1 MIKSGRAT
9 SIHRHLAGVG
19 ALTTGMVGGLFLLV
33 LVGVSLDTSRAQ
45 VLERSSALA
54 SVLAS
59 NLTASIVF
67 QDPATAAELLNGLRT
82 VDDVIEAQV
91 SLPGGEVFVA
101 YRRSLLEDQS
111 DIRELY
117 SESLSVPVLLDQEEI
132 ASLEIR
138 VDLWPVYQQLV
149 WISGIAFVL
158 WLLGMVAAY
167 VLSRVFNARITT
179 ASIVF
184 QDPATA
190 AELLN
195 GLRTVDDVIEAQVSL
210 PGGEVFV
217 AYRRSLLEDQSDIRE
232 LYSESLS
239 VPVLLDQEEIASL
252 EIRVDL
258 WPVYQ
263 QLVWISG
270 IAFVLWLLGMVAA
283 YVLSRVFNAR
293 ITEPLSD
300 LADMMS
306 EVTDRE
312 DYEQRFSY
320 SVNNELGSVVDA
332 FNEMLDRIGDREQR
346 LRRMILDLEE
356 ARDQAES
363 AARSK
368 SSFLANMS
376 HEIRTPMNGVMGMIA
391 LLKQGD
397 LSEQQRAYFE
407 TIERSADALLL
418 IIDDILDFTK
428 IEAGRLKL
436 GRSAFSLRDS
446 LGSIEALFSEP
457 ASQKGLVLSFS
468 VDPAVPQVV
477 VGDPGRIRQILL
489 NLIGNAVKFTD
500 EGSITVKA
508 GLADPDRG
516 EQLRFTV
523 ADTGPGIHSDD
534 QTRIFGEFYQADV
547 SLTRAHGGTG
557 LGLSITDQLVR
568 LMGGQIGFES
578 LEGEGTLFWV
588 ELPMEVPGD
597 STLNEWAADL
607 PKTGASA
614 KESAR
619 LERLTNPAAS
629 ASAPT
634 TGATEYPLPITY
646 DLQVLVAEDSEV
658 NQFIIRELLAKWGIE
673 IAVVAN
679 GLEAVEA
686 FKGREFDLILMDIQ
700 MPEMDG
706 LEATRQIRSLQSGEG
721 VHADCEIVGLSAHA
735 MSGDRERYMA
745 EGMVDYLTKPIRT
758 EELREILD
766 ACLEKKQGIS

>member
-1 MIKSGRAT
+1 MTPVIKSGRAT

-19 ALTTGMVGGLFLLV
+19 AFTTGVVGGLFLLV
-33 LVGVSLDTSRAQ
+33 LVGVSLETSRAQ
-45 VLERSSALA
+45 VLERSSALG

-67 QDPATAAELLNGLRT
+67 QDPGTAAELLNGLRT
-82 VDDVIEAQV
+82 VEDVIEAQII
-91 SLPGGEVFVA
+91 LPEGEVFVT

-111 DIRELY
+111 GFQGLS
-117 SESLSVPVLLDQEEI
+117 SESLRVPVLLDQEQI

-138 VDLWPVYQQLV
+138 VVLWPVYQQQV
-149 WISGIAFVL
+149 WISGIALVL
-158 WLLGMVAAY
+158 WLLGMA
-167 VLSRVFNARITT
+167 
-179 ASIVF
+179 
-184 QDPATA
+184 
-190 AELLN
+190 
-195 GLRTVDDVIEAQVSL
+195 
-210 PGGEVFV
+210 
-217 AYRRSLLEDQSDIRE
+217 
-232 LYSESLS
+232 
-239 VPVLLDQEEIASL
+239 
-252 EIRVDL
+252 
-258 WPVYQ
+258 
-263 QLVWISG
+263 
-270 IAFVLWLLGMVAA
+270 AA

-300 LADMMS
+300 LARMMS

-312 DYEQRFSY
+312 DYGQRFSY
-320 SVNNELGSVVDA
+320 DVNNELGSVVDA
-332 FNEMLDRIGDREQR
+332 FNEMLARIGDREQR
-346 LRRMILDLEE
+346 LRKMIVELEQ

-397 LSEQQRAYFE
+397 LTEQQRAYFE

-436 GRSAFSLRDS
+436 GRSAFSVRES

-457 ASQKGLVLSFS
+457 ASQKGLELSFTIDPS
-468 VDPAVPQVV
+468 VPEVV

-500 EGSITVKA
+500 EGSIKVTA
-508 GLADPDRG
+508 GLLEIDKG

-523 ADTGPGIHSDD
+523 MDTGPGIHPDD

-557 LGLSITDQLVR
+557 LGLAITEQLVR
-568 LMGGQIGFES
+568 LMGGRVGFES
-578 LEGEGTLFWV
+578 DAGKGSLFWV
-588 ELPMEVPGD
+588 ELPLALPGD
-597 STLNEWAADL
+597 NTVASFQDTLAESISAD
-607 PKTGASA
+607 

-619 LERLTNPAAS
+619 LERLTNPTAS
-629 ASAPT
+629 ASAPSA
-634 TGATEYPLPITY
+634 GATEYPLPVSY
-646 DLQVLVAEDSEV
+646 ELRVLVAEDSEV

-673 IAVVAN
+673 IAVAAN
-679 GLEAVEA
+679 GLEAVKA
-686 FKGREFDLILMDIQ
+686 FREQEFDLILMDIQ

-706 LEATRQIRSLQSGEG
+706 LEATRQIRSVQASENLHRG
-721 VHADCEIVGLSAHA
+721 CEIVGLSAHA

-745 EGMVDYLTKPIRT
+745 EGMIEYLTKPIRT
-758 EELREILD
+758 EELREVLD
-766 ACLEKKQGIS
+766 ACLAKKQGGS

>member
-1 MIKSGRAT
+1 MIKPDRTT

-19 ALTTGMVGGLFLLV
+19 AFITGVVGGLFLLV

-45 VLERSSALA
+45 VLERSSALG

-67 QDPATAAELLNGLRT
+67 QDPGTAAELLNGLRT
-82 VDDVIEAQV
+82 VDDVIEAQIT
-91 SLPGGEVFVA
+91 LPEGDVFVT

-111 DIRELY
+111 GVQGLY

-158 WLLGMVAAY
+158 WM
-167 VLSRVFNARITT
+167 
-179 ASIVF
+179 
-184 QDPATA
+184 
-190 AELLN
+190 
-195 GLRTVDDVIEAQVSL
+195 
-210 PGGEVFV
+210 
-217 AYRRSLLEDQSDIRE
+217 
-232 LYSESLS
+232 
-239 VPVLLDQEEIASL
+239 
-252 EIRVDL
+252 
-258 WPVYQ
+258 
-263 QLVWISG
+263 
-270 IAFVLWLLGMVAA
+270 LGMVAA

-312 DYEQRFSY
+312 DYGRRFSY
-320 SVNNELGSVVDA
+320 GVNNELGSVVDA
-332 FNEMLDRIGDREQR
+332 FNEMLERIGDREQR
-346 LRRMILDLEE
+346 LRKMIVDLEE

-397 LSEQQRAYFE
+397 LTEQQRAYFE

-457 ASQKGLVLSFS
+457 ASQKGLALSFS
-468 VDPAVPQVV
+468 VDPAVPEVV

-500 EGSITVKA
+500 EGSITVTA
-508 GLADPDRG
+508 SLVDPDKP
-516 EQLRFTV
+516 EQFRFTV
-523 ADTGPGIHSDD
+523 ADTGPGIQPDD

-557 LGLSITDQLVR
+557 LGLAITDQLVR
-568 LMGGQIGFES
+568 LMGGEVGFES
-578 LEGEGTLFWV
+578 EFGKGSLFWV
-588 ELPMEVPGD
+588 ELPLASPGD
-597 STLNEWAADL
+597 TTAASFRDNDAR
-607 PKTGASA
+607 GISA
-614 KESAR
+614 DKESAR
-619 LERLTNPAAS
+619 LERLTNPAAA

-634 TGATEYPLPITY
+634 TGATEYPLPVTY

-673 IAVVAN
+673 IAVAAN
-679 GLEAVEA
+679 GLEAVKA
-686 FKGREFDLILMDIQ
+686 FREREFDLILMDIQ

-706 LEATRQIRSLQSGEG
+706 LEATRQIRSIQTREALHQG
-721 VHADCEIVGLSAHA
+721 CEIVGLSAHA

-758 EELREILD
+758 EELRVVLD
-766 ACLEKKQGIS
+766 ACLEKKQGVS

>member
-1 MIKSGRAT
+1 MTKSSRAT

-19 ALTTGMVGGLFLLV
+19 ALTTGVVGGLFLLV
-33 LVGVSLDTSRAQ
+33 LVGVSLETSRAQ
-45 VLERSSALA
+45 VLERSSALGG
-54 SVLAS
+54 VLAS

-67 QDPATAAELLNGLRT
+67 QDPGTAAELLNGLRT
-82 VDDVIEAQV
+82 VEDVIEAQII
-91 SLPGGEVFVA
+91 LPEGEVFVA
-101 YRRSLLEDQS
+101 YRRSLLDDQS
-111 DIRELY
+111 SFQGLS
-117 SESLSVPVLLDQEEI
+117 SESLRVPVLLDQEQI
-132 ASLEIR
+132 AALEI
-138 VDLWPVYQQLV
+138 
-149 WISGIAFVL
+149 S
-158 WLLGMVAAY
+158 
-167 VLSRVFNARITT
+167 
-179 ASIVF
+179 
-184 QDPATA
+184 
-190 AELLN
+190 
-195 GLRTVDDVIEAQVSL
+195 
-210 PGGEVFV
+210 
-217 AYRRSLLEDQSDIRE
+217 
-232 LYSESLS
+232 
-239 VPVLLDQEEIASL
+239 
-252 EIRVDL
+252 VDL

-293 ITEPLSD
+293 ITEPLAD

-312 DYEQRFSY
+312 DYSQRFSY
-320 SVNNELGSVVDA
+320 GVNNELGSVVDA
-332 FNEMLDRIGDREQR
+332 FNEMLERIGDREQR
-346 LRRMILDLEE
+346 LRKMILELEE

-397 LSEQQRAYFE
+397 LTQQQRAYFE

-436 GRSAFSLRDS
+436 GRSAFGLRES
-446 LGSIEALFSEP
+446 LGSIQALFSEP
-457 ASQKGLVLSFS
+457 ALQKGLALSFT
-468 VDPAVPQVV
+468 VDRAVPQVV

-489 NLIGNAVKFTD
+489 NLIGNAVKFTE
-500 EGSITVKA
+500 EGGIKVAA
-508 GLADPDRG
+508 GLIEIDKG
-516 EQLRFTV
+516 QQIRFTV
-523 ADTGPGIHSDD
+523 TDTGPGIQPED

-557 LGLSITDQLVR
+557 LGLAITDQLVR
-568 LMGGQIGFES
+568 LMGGRVGFES
-578 LEGEGTLFWV
+578 ESGKGSLFWV
-588 ELPMEVPGD
+588 ELPLVLPGD
-597 STLNEWAADL
+597 DTVAGLQDNVAESISKD
-607 PKTGASA
+607 

-634 TGATEYPLPITY
+634 AGATEYPLPVTY
-646 DLQVLVAEDSEV
+646 DLRVLVAEDSEV

-673 IAVVAN
+673 IAVAAN
-679 GLEAVEA
+679 GLDAVKA
-686 FKGREFDLILMDIQ
+686 FSEQEFDLILMDIQ

-706 LEATRQIRSLQSGEG
+706 LEATRQIRAVQAAEG
-721 VHADCEIVGLSAHA
+721 LHKDCEIVGLSAHA

-745 EGMVDYLTKPIRT
+745 EGMIEYLTKPIRT
-758 EELREILD
+758 EELREVLD
-766 ACLEKKQGIS
+766 ACLEAKQGGS

>member
-1 MIKSGRAT
+1 M
-9 SIHRHLAGVG
+9 
-19 ALTTGMVGGLFLLV
+19 
-33 LVGVSLDTSRAQ
+33 
-45 VLERSSALA
+45 
-54 SVLAS
+54 
-59 NLTASIVF
+59 
-67 QDPATAAELLNGLRT
+67 
-82 VDDVIEAQV
+82 
-91 SLPGGEVFVA
+91 FVT

-111 DIRELY
+111 GVQGLY

-158 WLLGMVAAY
+158 WM
-167 VLSRVFNARITT
+167 
-179 ASIVF
+179 
-184 QDPATA
+184 
-190 AELLN
+190 
-195 GLRTVDDVIEAQVSL
+195 
-210 PGGEVFV
+210 
-217 AYRRSLLEDQSDIRE
+217 
-232 LYSESLS
+232 
-239 VPVLLDQEEIASL
+239 
-252 EIRVDL
+252 
-258 WPVYQ
+258 
-263 QLVWISG
+263 
-270 IAFVLWLLGMVAA
+270 LGMVAA

-312 DYEQRFSY
+312 DYGRRFSY
-320 SVNNELGSVVDA
+320 GVNNELGSVVDA
-332 FNEMLDRIGDREQR
+332 FNEMLERIGDREQR
-346 LRRMILDLEE
+346 LRKMIVDLEE

-397 LSEQQRAYFE
+397 LTEQQRAYFE

-457 ASQKGLVLSFS
+457 ASQKGLALSFA
-468 VDPAVPQVV
+468 VDPAVPEVV

-500 EGSITVKA
+500 EGSITVTA
-508 GLADPDRG
+508 SLADPDKP
-516 EQLRFTV
+516 EQFRFAV
-523 ADTGPGIHSDD
+523 ADTGPGIDPDD

-557 LGLSITDQLVR
+557 LGLAITDQLVR
-568 LMGGQIGFES
+568 LMGGQVGFES
-578 LEGEGTLFWV
+578 EFGKGSLFWV
-588 ELPMEVPGD
+588 ELPLASPGD
-597 STLNEWAADL
+597 ATAASFGDND
-607 PKTGASA
+607 ARRVSA
-614 KESAR
+614 DKESAR
-619 LERLTNPAAS
+619 LERLTNPAAA

-634 TGATEYPLPITY
+634 TGATEYPLPNTY

-673 IAVVAN
+673 IAVAAN
-679 GLEAVEA
+679 GLEAVKA
-686 FKGREFDLILMDIQ
+686 FREREFDLILMDIQ

-706 LEATRQIRSLQSGEG
+706 LEATRQICSIQTREALHER
-721 VHADCEIVGLSAHA
+721 CEIVGLSAHA

-758 EELREILD
+758 EELRVVLD
-766 ACLEKKQGIS
+766 ACLEKKQGVS

>member
-1 MIKSGRAT
+1 MAMTKSSRAT

-19 ALTTGMVGGLFLLV
+19 ALTTGVVGGLFLLV
-33 LVGVSLDTSRAQ
+33 LVGVSLETSRAQ
-45 VLERSSALA
+45 VLERSSALGG
-54 SVLAS
+54 VLAS

-67 QDPATAAELLNGLRT
+67 QDPGTAAELLNGLRT
-82 VDDVIEAQV
+82 VEDVIEAQII
-91 SLPGGEVFVA
+91 LPEGEVFVA
-101 YRRSLLEDQS
+101 YRRSLLDDQS
-111 DIRELY
+111 SFQGLS
-117 SESLSVPVLLDQEEI
+117 SESLRVPVLLDQEQI
-132 ASLEIR
+132 AALEI
-138 VDLWPVYQQLV
+138 
-149 WISGIAFVL
+149 S
-158 WLLGMVAAY
+158 
-167 VLSRVFNARITT
+167 
-179 ASIVF
+179 
-184 QDPATA
+184 
-190 AELLN
+190 
-195 GLRTVDDVIEAQVSL
+195 
-210 PGGEVFV
+210 
-217 AYRRSLLEDQSDIRE
+217 
-232 LYSESLS
+232 
-239 VPVLLDQEEIASL
+239 
-252 EIRVDL
+252 VDL

-293 ITEPLSD
+293 ITEPLAD

-312 DYEQRFSY
+312 DYSQRFSY
-320 SVNNELGSVVDA
+320 GVNNELGSVVDA
-332 FNEMLDRIGDREQR
+332 FNEMLERIGDREQR
-346 LRRMILDLEE
+346 LRKMILELEE

-397 LSEQQRAYFE
+397 LTQQQRAYFE

-436 GRSAFSLRDS
+436 GRSAFGLRES
-446 LGSIEALFSEP
+446 LGSIQALFSEP
-457 ASQKGLVLSFS
+457 ALQKGLALSFT
-468 VDPAVPQVV
+468 VDRAVPQVV

-489 NLIGNAVKFTD
+489 NLIGNAVKFTE
-500 EGSITVKA
+500 EGGIKVAA
-508 GLADPDRG
+508 GLIEIDKG
-516 EQLRFTV
+516 QQIRFTV
-523 ADTGPGIHSDD
+523 TDTGPGIQPED

-557 LGLSITDQLVR
+557 LGLAITDQLVR
-568 LMGGQIGFES
+568 LMGGRVGFES
-578 LEGEGTLFWV
+578 ESGKGSLFWV
-588 ELPMEVPGD
+588 ELPLVLPGD
-597 STLNEWAADL
+597 DTVAGLQDNVAESISKD
-607 PKTGASA
+607 

-634 TGATEYPLPITY
+634 AGATEYPLPVTY
-646 DLQVLVAEDSEV
+646 DLRVLVAEDSEV

-673 IAVVAN
+673 IAVAAN
-679 GLEAVEA
+679 GLDAVKA
-686 FKGREFDLILMDIQ
+686 FSEQEFDLILMDIQ

-706 LEATRQIRSLQSGEG
+706 LEATRQIRAVQAAEG
-721 VHADCEIVGLSAHA
+721 LHKDCEIVGLSAHA

-745 EGMVDYLTKPIRT
+745 EGMIEYLTKPIRT
-758 EELREILD
+758 EELREVLD
-766 ACLEKKQGIS
+766 ACLEAKQGGS

>member
-1 MIKSGRAT
+1 MIKSGRTT

-19 ALTTGMVGGLFLLV
+19 AFITGVVGGLFLLV
-33 LVGVSLDTSRAQ
+33 LVGVSLDTSRGQ
-45 VLERSSALA
+45 VLERSSALG

-67 QDPATAAELLNGLRT
+67 QDPGTAAELLNGLRT
-82 VDDVIEAQV
+82 VDDVIEAQIT
-91 SLPGGEVFVA
+91 LPEGEVFVT

-111 DIRELY
+111 GVQGLY
-117 SESLSVPVLLDQEEI
+117 SESLSVPVLLDEE
-132 ASLEIR
+132 
-138 VDLWPVYQQLV
+138 Q
-149 WISGIAFVL
+149 
-158 WLLGMVAAY
+158 
-167 VLSRVFNARITT
+167 
-179 ASIVF
+179 
-184 QDPATA
+184 
-190 AELLN
+190 
-195 GLRTVDDVIEAQVSL
+195 
-210 PGGEVFV
+210 
-217 AYRRSLLEDQSDIRE
+217 
-232 LYSESLS
+232 
-239 VPVLLDQEEIASL
+239 IASL

-293 ITEPLSD
+293 ITEPLSE

-312 DYEQRFSY
+312 DYSQRFSY
-320 SVNNELGSVVDA
+320 GVKNELGSVVDA
-332 FNEMLDRIGDREQR
+332 FNEMLVRIGDREQR
-346 LRRMILDLEE
+346 LRKMIVDLEE

-391 LLKQGD
+391 LLKQGG
-397 LSEQQRAYFE
+397 LTEQQRAYFE

-457 ASQKGLVLSFS
+457 ASQKGLALSFTI
-468 VDPAVPQVV
+468 DPAVPAVV

-500 EGSITVKA
+500 EGSITVTA
-508 GLADPDRG
+508 GLTDTDKG
-516 EQLRFTV
+516 EHFRFTV
-523 ADTGPGIHSDD
+523 ADTGPGIHPDD

-557 LGLSITDQLVR
+557 LGLAITDQLVR
-568 LMGGQIGFES
+568 LMGGRIGFES
-578 LEGEGTLFWV
+578 RHAEGSLFWV

-597 STLNEWAADL
+597 TTLQELAADM
-607 PKTGASA
+607 PRHGAHD

-619 LERLTNPAAS
+619 LERLTNPTAS

-634 TGATEYPLPITY
+634 TGATEYPLPVTY

-673 IAVVAN
+673 IAVAAN
-679 GLEAVEA
+679 GLEAVAA
-686 FKGREFDLILMDIQ
+686 FKQREFDLILMDIQ

-706 LEATRQIRSLQSGEG
+706 LEATRQIRALQSGEG
-721 VHADCEIVGLSAHA
+721 LHTGCDIVGLSAHA

-758 EELREILD
+758 EALREVLD
-766 ACLEKKQGIS
+766 ACLEKKQGVS

>member
-1 MIKSGRAT
+1 MIRSGRTT

-19 ALTTGMVGGLFLLV
+19 AFITGAVGGLFLLV

-45 VLERSSALA
+45 VLERSSALG

-82 VDDVIEAQV
+82 VDDVIEAQIT
-91 SLPGGEVFVA
+91 LLEGDVFVT

-111 DIRELY
+111 GVQGLY
-117 SESLSVPVLLDQEEI
+117 SESLSVPVLLDQERI

-138 VDLWPVYQQLV
+138 VDLWPVY
-149 WISGIAFVL
+149 
-158 WLLGMVAAY
+158 
-167 VLSRVFNARITT
+167 
-179 ASIVF
+179 
-184 QDPATA
+184 
-190 AELLN
+190 E
-195 GLRTVDDVIEAQVSL
+195 
-210 PGGEVFV
+210 
-217 AYRRSLLEDQSDIRE
+217 
-232 LYSESLS
+232 
-239 VPVLLDQEEIASL
+239 
-252 EIRVDL
+252 
-258 WPVYQ
+258 

-312 DYEQRFSY
+312 DYGRRFSY
-320 SVNNELGSVVDA
+320 GVNNELGSVVDA
-332 FNEMLDRIGDREQR
+332 FNEMLERIGDREQR
-346 LRRMILDLEE
+346 LRKMIVDLEE

-397 LSEQQRAYFE
+397 LTEQQRAYFE

-457 ASQKGLVLSFS
+457 ASQKGLAMSFI
-468 VDPAVPQVV
+468 VDPAVPEVV

-500 EGSITVKA
+500 EGSVTVTV
-508 GLADPDRG
+508 GPADTGNR
-516 EQLRFTV
+516 EQFRFAV
-523 ADTGPGIHSDD
+523 ADTGPGIHPDD

-557 LGLSITDQLVR
+557 LGLAITDQLVR
-568 LMGGQIGFES
+568 LMGGQVGFES
-578 LEGEGTLFWV
+578 NLGKGSLFWV
-588 ELPMEVPGD
+588 ELPLAAPGD
-597 STLNEWAADL
+597 
-607 PKTGASA
+607 TGAATLRDNDAPDVSA
-614 KESAR
+614 DRESAR
-619 LERLTNPAAS
+619 LKRLTNPTAA

-634 TGATEYPLPITY
+634 TGATEYPLPVTY

-673 IAVVAN
+673 IAVAAN

-686 FKGREFDLILMDIQ
+686 FKQREFDLILMDIQ

-706 LEATRQIRSLQSGEG
+706 LEATRQIRSLQAGEG
-721 VHADCEIVGLSAHA
+721 LHACCDIVGLSAHA

-745 EGMVDYLTKPIRT
+745 EGMIDYLTKPIRT
-758 EELREILD
+758 EELRVVLD
-766 ACLEKKQGIS
+766 ACLEKKRGVS

>member
-1 MIKSGRAT
+1 MTKSARTT

-19 ALTTGMVGGLFLLV
+19 ALTTGLVGGLFLLV
-33 LVGVSLDTSRAQ
+33 LVGVSLETSRAQ
-45 VLERSSALA
+45 VLERSTALG

-67 QDPATAAELLNGLRT
+67 QDPSTAAELLNGLGT

-91 SLPGGEVFVA
+91 SLPEGEIFVT
-101 YRRSLLEDQS
+101 YRRSLLEGRS
-111 DIRELY
+111 DIQGLY
-117 SESLSVPVLLDQEEI
+117 SESLSVPVLLDDEQV
-132 ASLEIR
+132 AALEIR

-158 WLLGMVAAY
+158 WLLGM
-167 VLSRVFNARITT
+167 L
-179 ASIVF
+179 
-184 QDPATA
+184 
-190 AELLN
+190 
-195 GLRTVDDVIEAQVSL
+195 
-210 PGGEVFV
+210 
-217 AYRRSLLEDQSDIRE
+217 
-232 LYSESLS
+232 
-239 VPVLLDQEEIASL
+239 
-252 EIRVDL
+252 
-258 WPVYQ
+258 
-263 QLVWISG
+263 
-270 IAFVLWLLGMVAA
+270 AA

-312 DYEQRFSY
+312 DYSQRFSY
-320 SVNNELGSVVDA
+320 GVKNELGAVVDA
-332 FNEMLDRIGDREQR
+332 FNEMLVRIGDREQR
-346 LRRMILDLEE
+346 LRKMIVDLEE

-376 HEIRTPMNGVMGMIA
+376 HEIRTPMNGVMGMIS
-391 LLKQGD
+391 LLKQGG
-397 LSEQQRAYFE
+397 LTEQQLAYFE

-436 GRSAFSLRDS
+436 ARSPFSLRGS
-446 LGSIEALFSEP
+446 LDSIEALFSEP
-457 ASQKGLVLSFS
+457 ALQKGLALSFAIDAG
-468 VDPAVPQVV
+468 VPAVV

-500 EGSITVKA
+500 VGSITVTA
-508 GLADPDRG
+508 GLTESDKG
-516 EQLRFTV
+516 ERLRFTV
-523 ADTGPGIHSDD
+523 EDTGPGIHPDD

-557 LGLSITDQLVR
+557 LGLAITDQLVR

-578 LEGEGTLFWV
+578 RYGDGSLFWV
-588 ELPMEVPGD
+588 ELPMDVSGD
-597 STLNEWAADL
+597 STLQELEADA
-607 PKTGASA
+607 PKNGAQD

-629 ASAPT
+629 ASAPA
-634 TGATEYPLPITY
+634 TGATEYPLAVTY

-673 IAVVAN
+673 IAVAAN
-679 GLEAVEA
+679 GLEALEA
-686 FKGREFDLILMDIQ
+686 FKQREFDLILMDIQ

-706 LEATRQIRSLQSGEG
+706 LEATRKIRSLQSEEG
-721 VHADCEIVGLSAHA
+721 VHPDCEIVGLSAHA

-758 EELREILD
+758 EELGKTLE
-766 ACLEKKQGIS
+766 ACLKKKQGVS

>member
-1 MIKSGRAT
+1 MTKSSRAT

-19 ALTTGMVGGLFLLV
+19 ALTTGVVGGLFLLV
-33 LVGVSLDTSRAQ
+33 LVGVSLETSRAQ
-45 VLERSSALA
+45 VLERSSALG

-67 QDPATAAELLNGLRT
+67 QDPGTAAELLNGLRT
-82 VDDVIEAQV
+82 VEDVIEAQII
-91 SLPGGEVFVA
+91 LPEGEVFVA
-101 YRRSLLEDQS
+101 YRRSLLDDQS
-111 DIRELY
+111 SFQGLS
-117 SESLSVPVLLDQEEI
+117 SESLRVPVLLDQEQI
-132 ASLEIR
+132 AALEI
-138 VDLWPVYQQLV
+138 
-149 WISGIAFVL
+149 S
-158 WLLGMVAAY
+158 
-167 VLSRVFNARITT
+167 
-179 ASIVF
+179 
-184 QDPATA
+184 
-190 AELLN
+190 
-195 GLRTVDDVIEAQVSL
+195 
-210 PGGEVFV
+210 
-217 AYRRSLLEDQSDIRE
+217 
-232 LYSESLS
+232 
-239 VPVLLDQEEIASL
+239 
-252 EIRVDL
+252 VDL

-293 ITEPLSD
+293 ITEPLAD

-312 DYEQRFSY
+312 DYSQRFSY
-320 SVNNELGSVVDA
+320 GVNNELGSVVDA
-332 FNEMLDRIGDREQR
+332 FNEMLERIGDREQR
-346 LRRMILDLEE
+346 LRKMILELEE

-391 LLKQGD
+391 LLKQGG
-397 LSEQQRAYFE
+397 LTQQQRAYFE

-436 GRSAFSLRDS
+436 GRSAFGLRES
-446 LGSIEALFSEP
+446 LGSIQALFSEP
-457 ASQKGLVLSFS
+457 ALQKGLALSFT
-468 VDPAVPQVV
+468 VDRAVPQVV

-489 NLIGNAVKFTD
+489 NLIGNAVKFTE
-500 EGSITVKA
+500 EGGIKVAA
-508 GLADPDRG
+508 GLIEIDKG
-516 EQLRFTV
+516 QQIRFTV
-523 ADTGPGIHSDD
+523 TDTGPGIQPED

-557 LGLSITDQLVR
+557 LGLAITDQLVR
-568 LMGGQIGFES
+568 LMGGRVGFES
-578 LEGEGTLFWV
+578 ESGKGSLFWV
-588 ELPMEVPGD
+588 ELPLVLPGD
-597 STLNEWAADL
+597 DTVAGLQDNVAENISKD
-607 PKTGASA
+607 

-634 TGATEYPLPITY
+634 AGATEYPLPVTY
-646 DLQVLVAEDSEV
+646 DLRVLVAEDSEV

-673 IAVVAN
+673 IAVAAN
-679 GLEAVEA
+679 GLDAVKA
-686 FKGREFDLILMDIQ
+686 FSEQEFDLILMDIQ

-706 LEATRQIRSLQSGEG
+706 LEATRQIRAVQAAEG
-721 VHADCEIVGLSAHA
+721 LHKDCEIVGLSAHA

-745 EGMVDYLTKPIRT
+745 EGMIEYLTKPIRT
-758 EELREILD
+758 EELREVLD
-766 ACLEKKQGIS
+766 ACLEAKQGGS

>member
-1 MIKSGRAT
+1 VIKPGRTT

-19 ALTTGMVGGLFLLV
+19 AFITGVVGGLFLLV

-45 VLERSSALA
+45 VLERSSALG

-67 QDPATAAELLNGLRT
+67 QDPGTAAELLNGLRT
-82 VDDVIEAQV
+82 VDDVIEAQIT
-91 SLPGGEVFVA
+91 LPEGDVFVT

-111 DIRELY
+111 GVQGLY

-158 WLLGMVAAY
+158 WM
-167 VLSRVFNARITT
+167 
-179 ASIVF
+179 
-184 QDPATA
+184 
-190 AELLN
+190 
-195 GLRTVDDVIEAQVSL
+195 
-210 PGGEVFV
+210 
-217 AYRRSLLEDQSDIRE
+217 
-232 LYSESLS
+232 
-239 VPVLLDQEEIASL
+239 
-252 EIRVDL
+252 
-258 WPVYQ
+258 
-263 QLVWISG
+263 
-270 IAFVLWLLGMVAA
+270 LGMVAA

-312 DYEQRFSY
+312 DYGRRFSY
-320 SVNNELGSVVDA
+320 GVNNELGSVVDA
-332 FNEMLDRIGDREQR
+332 FNEMLERIGDREQR
-346 LRRMILDLEE
+346 LRKMIVDLEE

-397 LSEQQRAYFE
+397 LTEQQRAYFE

-457 ASQKGLVLSFS
+457 ASQKGLALSFS
-468 VDPAVPQVV
+468 VDPAVPEVV

-500 EGSITVKA
+500 EGSITVTA
-508 GLADPDRG
+508 SLADPDKP
-516 EQLRFTV
+516 EQFRFTV
-523 ADTGPGIHSDD
+523 ADTGPGIQPDD

-557 LGLSITDQLVR
+557 LGLAITDQLVR
-568 LMGGQIGFES
+568 LMGGQVGFES
-578 LEGEGTLFWV
+578 EFGKGSLFWV
-588 ELPMEVPGD
+588 ELPLASPSD
-597 STLNEWAADL
+597 ATAASFRDNDAR
-607 PKTGASA
+607 GVSA
-614 KESAR
+614 DKESAR
-619 LERLTNPAAS
+619 LERLTNPAAA

-634 TGATEYPLPITY
+634 TGATEYPLPVTY

-673 IAVVAN
+673 IAVAAN
-679 GLEAVEA
+679 GLEAVKA
-686 FKGREFDLILMDIQ
+686 FREREFDLILMDIQ

-706 LEATRQIRSLQSGEG
+706 LEATRQIRSIQTREALHQG
-721 VHADCEIVGLSAHA
+721 CEIVGLSAHA

-758 EELREILD
+758 EELRVVLD
-766 ACLEKKQGIS
+766 ACLEKKQGVS